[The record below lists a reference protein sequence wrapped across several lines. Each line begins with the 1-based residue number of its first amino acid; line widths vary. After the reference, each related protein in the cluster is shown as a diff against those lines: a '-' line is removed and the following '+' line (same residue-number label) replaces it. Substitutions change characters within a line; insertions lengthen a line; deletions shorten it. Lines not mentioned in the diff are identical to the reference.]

1 MKNKRKSNPFFY
13 MAITLLVLFVILI
26 AFGISMF
33 FYVFMIPDPDG
44 LSLASWPNTFTDNFS
59 LWMNYE
65 NGSVS
70 VEEIGIER
78 LNKYGLWIQII
89 NESGYEI
96 FSHNKPA
103 VYPESYGMADLVSL
117 SGRGYENGF
126 TVFVNRFDTSDTT
139 LSYLVG
145 FPYSVGKSLLYYN
158 GEHVARLSP
167 LAKTVI
173 LLASGAIVL
182 CGFVYSFWLSR
193 KLSIIV
199 GSIRTISQHRYRPL
213 KETGVFGEVYG
224 SLNQMDVEIRRSIR
238 IQEET
243 DRTRNEWISQIQ
255 TAILFFCAWFT
266 VTLTLVSGGLWTRAL
281 MIMFEMARRSR
292 LGSHPTAVS
301 CISLSNSTSRSE
313 KAGSFKMS
321 IISSFRKRSIFV
333 FCGVYGIAPAS
344 S

>member
-59 LWMNYE
+59 LWMN
-65 NGSVS
+65 
-70 VEEIGIER
+70 
-78 LNKYGLWIQII
+78 
-89 NESGYEI
+89 
-96 FSHNKPA
+96 
-103 VYPESYGMADLVSL
+103 
-117 SGRGYENGF
+117 YENGF

-213 KETGVFGEVYG
+213 KETGVFGEVCG

-243 DRTRNEWISQIQ
+243 DRTHNEWISNITHDLKTPLSPIKGYAELLADGSGQDIQ
-255 TAILFFCAWFT
+255 TVQNYGKIILKNADHY
-266 VTLTLVSGGLWTRAL
+266 R
-281 MIMFEMARRSR
+281 
-292 LGSHPTAVS
+292 
-301 CISLSNSTSRSE
+301 
-313 KAGSFKMS
+313 KADE
-321 IISSFRKRSIFV
+321 
-333 FCGVYGIAPAS
+333 
-344 S
+344 